1 MCISRGGRYQVW
13 RSCSWCWK
21 GRTWSSA
28 NRLFHSKSFPNV
40 ELYVLIFRR
49 SFVHTK
55 PTGRSLC
62 VRWSQRLDVIV
73 QHLVA
78 TFKQLYIDRP
88 LFSLIVLSKSC
99 RTSMG
104 IVFFTGHV
112 REVMSSQGFFQN
124 CCWLTDSLTVVGFS
138 TKLVWLSLF
147 LTCGQ
152 QRWPVLNSRCFLHN
166 MLRL

>member
-13 RSCSWCWK
+13 RRCSWCWK
-21 GRTWSSA
+21 GRTWWSSA

-40 ELYVLIFRR
+40 LIFRK

-55 PTGRSLC
+55 PLC
-62 VRWSQRLDVIV
+62 ALISASWCYVIV

-88 LFSLIVLSKSC
+88 LCSLTVLLQIYGN
-99 RTSMG
+99 R
-104 IVFFTGHV
+104 VFFFTGHV
-112 REVMSSQGFFQN
+112 REVMSSQGFSQK
-124 CCWLTDSLTVVGFS
+124 CCWLTDSLTVIGFS
-138 TKLVWLSLF
+138 TGLVWLSLF
-147 LTCGQ
+147 LACGQ
-152 QRWPVLNSRCFLHN
+152 QRWLVLNSRCFLHN